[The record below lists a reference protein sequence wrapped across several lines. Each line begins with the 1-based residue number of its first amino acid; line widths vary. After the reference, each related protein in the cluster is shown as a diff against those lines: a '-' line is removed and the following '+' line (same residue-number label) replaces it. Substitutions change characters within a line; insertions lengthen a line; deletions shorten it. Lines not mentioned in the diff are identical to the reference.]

1 MPCLVEI
8 GSVVQQK
15 KIFFNF
21 VSVFSL
27 FRNYLLLEKGRVPHL
42 NKLQSPLP
50 IVPSLV
56 EIGPKDLEKKI
67 FKFPQCIFQF
77 RYYLPFEKDR
87 ALHLKKFESLSPKD
101 DLYKVWMK
109 LVQWLLRRRFLNFVI
124 VFLLFRNHLP
134 LEKVGPF
141 IHTNLNLLYPRMH
154 CAKLD

>member
-1 MPCLVEI
+1 MYFHYFVNVFSL
-8 GSVVQQK
+8 
-15 KIFFNF
+15 F

-42 NKLQSPLP
+42 NKFQSLLP
-50 IVPSLV
+50 KYALCQVRLKLAQL
-56 EIGPKDLEKKI
+56 KDLEKKI

-134 LEKVGPF
+134 LEKVWPF
-141 IHTNLNLLYPRMH
+141 IYINLNLLYPRMH
-154 CAKLD
+154 CAKFD